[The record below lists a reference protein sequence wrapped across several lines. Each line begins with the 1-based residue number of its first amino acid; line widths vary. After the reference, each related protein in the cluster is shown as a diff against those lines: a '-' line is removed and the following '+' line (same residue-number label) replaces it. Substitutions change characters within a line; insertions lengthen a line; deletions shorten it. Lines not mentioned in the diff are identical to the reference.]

1 MKKKKTPEKIY
12 KSEKKC
18 SFGVKYNFMKKFNRF
33 DIFIYLLIIANIIA
47 MVLESHEF
55 IKERFGELFNYFEL
69 ISIIIF
75 TLEYFYRIYIS
86 YKKSRWLGVK
96 SYIFSFFGVIDFIS
110 IVPFYIKQFVLID
123 GRFFRILRLFRLSR
137 IFKLGRDSKSLKLF
151 IKAISAVQ
159 NELKFTF
166 FLSLLCILFSAS
178 AIYFL
183 ENEAQPEI
191 FSSITASLWWAT
203 VSLATVGYG
212 DVVPVTFWGKIFA
225 GFISLIGIGIVAIPT
240 GIISASFVEEI
251 HHFRKKR

>member
-1 MKKKKTPEKIY
+1 MK
-12 KSEKKC
+12 
-18 SFGVKYNFMKKFNRF
+18 NFSRL
-33 DIFIYLLIIANIIA
+33 DAFIYFLIIANILA
-47 MVLESHEF
+47 MILESHSF
-55 IKERFGELFNYFEL
+55 IKDRFGQIFSFFEL
-69 ISIIIF
+69 ISILIF
-75 TLEYFYRIYIS
+75 TAEYFYRIYMS
-86 YKKSRWLGVK
+86 YKEKKMKGVF
-96 SYIFSFFGVIDFIS
+96 SYVFSFFGIIDFIS
-110 IVPFYIKQFVLID
+110 ILPFYIKQFVLID

-151 IKAISAVQ
+151 IKALSAVR

-183 ENEAQPEI
+183 ENEAQPEV

-212 DVVPVTFWGKIFA
+212 DVVPLTVWGKVFA
-225 GFISLIGIGIVAIPT
+225 GFISLVGIGVVAIPT

>member
-1 MKKKKTPEKIY
+1 MK
-12 KSEKKC
+12 
-18 SFGVKYNFMKKFNRF
+18 NFSRL
-33 DIFIYLLIIANIIA
+33 DAFIYSLIIANIFA
-47 MVLESHEF
+47 MILESHSF
-55 IKERFGELFNYFEL
+55 MKDRFGHIFSYFEL
-69 ISIIIF
+69 ISILIF
-75 TLEYFYRIYIS
+75 TVEYFYRVFNS
-86 YKKSRWLGVK
+86 YKENKLKGVFF
-96 SYIFSFFGVIDFIS
+96 YVFSFFGIIDFIS
-110 IVPFYIKQFVLID
+110 ILPFYIKQFVLID

-151 IKAISAVQ
+151 IKALSAVK

-183 ENEAQPEI
+183 ENEAQPEV

-212 DVVPVTFWGKIFA
+212 DVVPMTVWGKVFA
-225 GFISLIGIGIVAIPT
+225 GFISLIGIGVVAIPT